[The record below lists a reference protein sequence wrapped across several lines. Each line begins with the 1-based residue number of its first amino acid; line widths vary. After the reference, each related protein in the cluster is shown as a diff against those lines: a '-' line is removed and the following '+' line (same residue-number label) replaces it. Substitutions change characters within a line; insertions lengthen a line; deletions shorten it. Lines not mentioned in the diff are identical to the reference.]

1 MAESLKSHRVFAVVD
16 QGVVSLGNFATNLA
30 IIRNL
35 APGDF
40 GIYAALWS
48 MMLLLNTLQS
58 SLVVHPMLVIAAG
71 SPGERAR
78 KYFTAGLGAT
88 AALIV
93 PLAAVGAAAAAV
105 LHSARLALW
114 IIPALLA
121 WQLQEG
127 TRRALTSQE
136 RYRDCLLGDSVS
148 YLGQAASV
156 FLLASAGMLSLPA
169 VFACITATSLLAG
182 LVQAFQIRPAAIS
195 LREFADCIREFWKIG
210 HWIANLNIVA
220 TVTTV
225 AMPWYL
231 TLLRGPVAA
240 AGFQALL
247 YVTGIVQPL
256 VTGIGSLVA
265 VSTARAAA
273 TGEIRTSLREISRP
287 VLLGAGAISVY
298 GILLSLFPSTAFTVF
313 FRSRSPYA
321 DLAPLLPIFAVAG
334 LLLYLSQMLAEALV
348 GMRATRSAFLCQL
361 SASIACAVVAIIAVP
376 ARPAWGAGIALIA
389 ANVARLIAGS
399 VLLPR
404 AVNAPETWRPIEE
417 SMVEEPVAVDE
428 LAL

>member
-1 MAESLKSHRVFAVVD
+1 MKSHRVFAVVD

-30 IIRNL
+30 IIRGL

-48 MMLLLNTLQS
+48 LMLLLNTLQS
-58 SLVVHPMLVIAAG
+58 SLIVHPMLVIGASA
-71 SPGERAR
+71 PGERAR
-78 KYFTAGLGAT
+78 KCFAAGLGAT
-88 AALIV
+88 TALMI
-93 PLAAVGAAAAAV
+93 PLAAIAVIAAAV
-105 LHSARLALW
+105 LHAVHLAAW
-114 IIPALLA
+114 IVPALLA

-136 RYRDCLLGDSVS
+136 RYGDCLFGDSVS
-148 YLGQAASV
+148 YLGQAALV

-169 VFACITATSLLAG
+169 VFACMMGTSLLAG
-182 LVQAFQIRPAAIS
+182 LIQTCQIRPAAIS
-195 LREFADCIREFWKIG
+195 AGEFADSIREFWKIG

-247 YVTGIVQPL
+247 YVTGMVQPL

-265 VSTARAAA
+265 VSTARATAA
-273 TGEIRTSLREISRP
+273 GTIRASLREISRP

-298 GILLSLFPSTAFTVF
+298 GIFLSLFPSAVFTLL

-321 DLAPLLPIFAVAG
+321 GLAPLLPIFAVAG

-361 SASIACAVVAIIAVP
+361 SASLACAATAIVLVP
-376 ARPAWGAGIALIA
+376 VKPAWGAGMALIA
-389 ANVARLIAGS
+389 ASLTRLIVGAI
-399 VLLPR
+399 LLPR
-404 AVNAPETWRPIEE
+404 VVGPTESRRPIEK
-417 SMVEEPVAVDE
+417 PVTADE

>member
-16 QGVVSLGNFATNLA
+16 QMVVSLGNFVTNFA
-30 IIRNL
+30 IIRSL

-48 MMLLLNTLQS
+48 LMLLLNTLQS
-58 SLVVHPMLVIAAG
+58 SLIVHPMLVTAA
-71 SPGERAR
+71 SAPGARAR

-88 AALIV
+88 TALMI
-93 PLAAVGAAAAAV
+93 PLAAIAVIAAAV
-105 LHSARLALW
+105 LHAVHLAAW
-114 IIPALLA
+114 IVPALLA

-148 YLGQAASV
+148 YLGQAALV

-169 VFACITATSLLAG
+169 VFACMMGTSFLAG
-182 LVQAFQIRPAAIS
+182 LIQTCQIRPAAIGV
-195 LREFADCIREFWKIG
+195 REFVDSIREFWKIG
-210 HWIANLNIVA
+210 NWIANLNIVA

-240 AGFQALL
+240 SGYQALL
-247 YVTGIVQPL
+247 YVTGMVQPL

-265 VSTARAAA
+265 ASTARAMAA
-273 TGEIRTSLREISRP
+273 GIIRSSLREISRP
-287 VLLGAGAISVY
+287 VLLGAGAISLY
-298 GILLSLFPSTAFTVF
+298 GIFLSLFPSTVFTVL

-321 DLAPLLPIFAVAG
+321 ELAPLLPIFAVAG
-334 LLLYLSQMLAEALV
+334 LLLYLSQMFAEALV
-348 GMRATRSAFLCQL
+348 GMRETRSAFLCQL
-361 SASIACAVVAIIAVP
+361 GASLACAATAVVLVP
-376 ARPAWGAGIALIA
+376 LRPAWGAGMALIA
-389 ANVARLIAGS
+389 ASLTRLIAGAIF
-399 VLLPR
+399 LPH
-404 AVNAPETWRPIEE
+404 VVCAPERRRL
-417 SMVEEPVAVDE
+417 VEKPATADE